1 MNAPPL
7 GLRVIPSV
15 DRILQDSRIEALVER
30 FSRAIVVDELQRHLA
45 SLRSAVVAGELSPA
59 GLTEALAALSEV
71 LRERLGQRASPS
83 LRPVVNA
90 TGVILHT
97 NIGRAP
103 MARALSERL
112 ELLVSSYSNL
122 EYDLEAGRRGHRD
135 QHFEVR
141 VRRVL
146 RCEAATVC
154 NNNAAAVFLI
164 LNTLAAGRKVIVS
177 RGELIEIGGS
187 FRIPSIMEK
196 SGAILKEVGTTNR
209 TTVADYVEA
218 IDEST
223 ALLFRV
229 HPSNYRITGFA
240 HRPEL
245 EELVALSKETKV
257 PLVKDAGSGYLFS
270 AGLPALDH
278 EPTIDDALR
287 KGVDL
292 VCFSGDKL
300 LGGPQA
306 GIILGRRSLVEAI
319 RRNPLMRACRVDK
332 LTYAALDWTLGEYEK
347 GAYRSTLPIYQMLTA
362 TVDQLRERAVRL
374 QSQID
379 PRGFQSCVD
388 KGFSVIGGGSA
399 PGERLETCV
408 LKIRSLSSS
417 TNELER
423 RLRAQATPILARIEE
438 DWLVLDLRT
447 IFPTDETIILA
458 ALSGLTTDD
467 ESKP

>member
-1 MNAPPL
+1 
-7 GLRVIPSV
+7 
-15 DRILQDSRIEALVER
+15 
-30 FSRAIVVDELQRHLA
+30 
-45 SLRSAVVAGELSPA
+45 
-59 GLTEALAALSEV
+59 
-71 LRERLGQRASPS
+71 
-83 LRPVVNA
+83 
-90 TGVILHT
+90 
-97 NIGRAP
+97 
-103 MARALSERL
+103 
-112 ELLVSSYSNL
+112 
-122 EYDLEAGRRGHRD
+122 
-135 QHFEVR
+135 
-141 VRRVL
+141 
-146 RCEAATVC
+146 
-154 NNNAAAVFLI
+154 
-164 LNTLAAGRKVIVS
+164 
-177 RGELIEIGGS
+177 
-187 FRIPSIMEK
+187 
-196 SGAILKEVGTTNR
+196 
-209 TTVADYVEA
+209 
-218 IDEST
+218 
-223 ALLFRV
+223 
-229 HPSNYRITGFA
+229 
-240 HRPEL
+240 
-245 EELVALSKETKV
+245 
-257 PLVKDAGSGYLFS
+257 
-270 AGLPALDH
+270 
-278 EPTIDDALR
+278 
-287 KGVDL
+287 VDL